1 MDEPLKVTEELDVSE
16 AVDNEEPME
25 ENIDEEMGGDEEEI
39 ALSDVEQQ
47 CMHEHYRACY
57 FFGEHPLI
65 MDRKYFDFRKTYI
78 DMIETETLAV
88 AIEEADREMDDPSY
102 IEGRNTYNV
111 NGTVSLKTDPRENPK
126 FQSDLKMC
134 VRLWND
140 TSNIKT
146 DRLPTAMSDLIYC
159 DIDAVCCGANLNWEV
174 TDTWDVIGYQ
184 TGDAEVES
192 LCCNVY

>member
-1 MDEPLKVTEELDVSE
+1 
-16 AVDNEEPME
+16 ME
-25 ENIDEEMGGDEEEI
+25 EGGDEEMDGDEGEGDEI

-47 CMHEHYRACY
+47 CMHQHYRACY

-65 MDRKYFDFRKTYI
+65 KDRMYFDFRKTYI

-88 AIEEADREMDDPSY
+88 AIEEADREMEDPSY
-102 IEGRNTYNV
+102 IEVRNTYNV

-140 TSNIKT
+140 TDNIKT

-159 DIDAVCCGANLNWEV
+159 DIDAVCCGANPNQGV
-174 TDTWDVIGYQ
+174 TKWDVIGYQ
-184 TGDAEVES
+184 TGDGEVES
-192 LCCNVY
+192 KCCNVY